1 VYDAGKLSV
10 KFRHG
15 SRLKRVSYRTD
26 EDLIFGIVSPNS
38 MLALA
43 AGSFSAALAMAAAC
57 RKRRS
62 LATWCF
68 SAGMLTFG
76 LESLFGALWHDAL
89 LPEKAAFWGTL
100 TLVAKSFLPGF
111 WLCFSL
117 TYSRGKSREL
127 PASSRFLILAAVLVP
142 VGVSLIF
149 LDQLAPI
156 LPHSASGGNWWISTH
171 AAAKTLNGSLLI
183 AAVLVLVN
191 LERTFRSAVGTMQW
205 RIKFMVL
212 GLAIIFG
219 ARIYTQSQALLFS
232 GDIVAL
238 SDIDAAAL
246 LIGCALISVAFLRSG
261 FGEIDVYVSNA
272 VLRTSLTV
280 LLTGAYL
287 FIVGVLAQVA
297 ARTGGPIAFQV
308 QAFVVLLGFA
318 LLAVLLLSNRIR
330 QNIRSFVSRHF
341 RRPQYDFR
349 QIWAR
354 FAQCTSS
361 VLDQTG
367 LCTATAKLISETFN
381 VLSVTIWLFDE
392 HDRLTFAASTSKSE
406 REANH
411 VIPNLA
417 NLGPALAKIR
427 GFSKPFDL
435 EKAKGDYAESLR
447 QIGSSHFRAGGNRI
461 CAPLWTGDRC
471 LGVAILADRVGGVP
485 YTVEELDLLK
495 CMGDQ
500 IAVSILN
507 LWLTEEIMRGKE
519 LEAFQTISAFFVHD
533 LKNAAS
539 TLSLTLQNLP
549 VHFDDPVFRQDAL
562 RGIGEATNRINQLI
576 SRLGAMRPLEPK
588 LAEVDLDLL
597 VADSLEAL
605 KSEPGITVV
614 KNLHLQRKLS
624 VDRDQ
629 FGSVVT
635 NLLLN
640 ARDAIHPGGE
650 IRVETGQSNGWAIL
664 SVADNGC
671 GISPAFLRGSL
682 FRPFQTTKKKGLG
695 IGMFQSKMIVEAHRG
710 KIQVDSEPGAGTT
723 IRVMLPLNRQGA

>member
-1 VYDAGKLSV
+1 
-10 KFRHG
+10 
-15 SRLKRVSYRTD
+15 
-26 EDLIFGIVSPNS
+26 LILAIVSPNS
-38 MLALA
+38 VLALA

-68 SAGMLTFG
+68 SAGMLTFA

-89 LPEKAAFWGTL
+89 VPEKGAFWGTL

-127 PASSRFLILAAVLVP
+127 PARSRFLILTAFLVP

-149 LDQLAPI
+149 LELAPI
-156 LPHSASGGNWWISTH
+156 LPHGASGGNWWLSSQ
-171 AAAKTLNGSLLI
+171 AAAKTLNGFLLI

-191 LERTFRSAVGTMQW
+191 LERTFQSAVGTMQW

-212 GLAIIFG
+212 GLGIVFG

-232 GDIVAL
+232 GDIIAL
-238 SDIDAAAL
+238 TDIDAAAL
-246 LIGCALISVAFLRSG
+246 LIGCTLITFAFIRSG
-261 FGEIDVYVSNA
+261 FSEIDVYLSHA

-280 LLTGAYL
+280 VLAGAYL

-297 ARTGGPIAFQV
+297 ARTGGSTTFQV

-318 LLAVLLLSNRIR
+318 LLAVLLFSNRIR
-330 QNIRSFVSRHF
+330 QNIRCFVSRHF
-341 RRPQYDFR
+341 KRPQYDFR
-349 QIWAR
+349 QIWTR
-354 FAQCTSS
+354 FTQSMSS
-361 VLDQTG
+361 VVDQSG
-367 LCTATAKLISETFN
+367 LCAAAAKLISETFN
-381 VLSVTIWLFDE
+381 ALSVTIWLFDE
-392 HDRLTFAASTSKSE
+392 QDRLAFAASTSRSE
-406 REANH
+406 REANDA
-411 VIPNLA
+411 IPNLGSLEPHLR
-417 NLGPALAKIR
+417 NIH

-435 EKAKGDYAESLR
+435 EKAKGDCAEGLR
-447 QIGSSHFRAGGNRI
+447 QISSSQFRTGGNRV
-461 CAPLWTGDRC
+461 CTPLWTGDRC
-471 LGVAILADRVGGVP
+471 IGVAILADRVGGVP

-500 IAVSILN
+500 IAVGLQN
-507 LWLTEEIMRGKE
+507 LRLTEEIMRAKE
-519 LEAFQTISAFFVHD
+519 LEAFQAISAFFVHD

-562 RGIGEATNRINQLI
+562 RGIGETANRINQLI
-576 SRLGAMRPLEPK
+576 SRVGALRPLELK
-588 LAEVDLDLL
+588 LVELDLNLL
-597 VADSLEAL
+597 VADALEVL
-605 KSEPGITVV
+605 KDAPEINVL
-614 KNLHLQRKLS
+614 KDLHLQPKLK

-629 FGSVVT
+629 FGSVIT

-640 ARDAIHPGGE
+640 ARDALEPGGE
-650 IRVETGQSNGWAIL
+650 VRIETSQTDDWAIL

-671 GISPAFLRGSL
+671 GMSPIFLRASL

-710 KIQVDSEPGAGTT
+710 KIQVESEPGAGTT
-723 IRVMLPLNRQGA
+723 IRVMLPLDRQAA